1 MTRRGT
7 LWLVVCVVALAG
19 FAVLLP
25 HSPVYVTNLFSGQD
39 RYGGHSRRYWIDNL
53 DNSDAR
59 VRQEA
64 IFALGACGSDSGE
77 AVPALAAILAGDAE
91 GAVRSE
97 AALALMKMHPAS
109 RTAVPALTQA
119 LQDEEPG
126 VRMYAALALF
136 RFGRE
141 ARSAVP
147 ALIRALGEEGNQR
160 SVGAFFFTIRE
171 AMAMTLGR
179 VSAGTAEGVPA
190 LMEILTGKPTLSLR
204 RAVVRALGDIGAEA
218 RPATPHLR
226 KILADAGPQL
236 REAAA
241 EALQKIEGRPAGNG
255 G

>member
-39 RYGGHSRRYWIDNL
+39 RYGGHSRSYWIDNL
-53 DNSDAR
+53 DNPDAR

-91 GAVRSE
+91 GKVRSE

-109 RTAVPALTQA
+109 RTALPELSQA

-136 RFGRE
+136 RLGNE

-147 ALIRALGEEGNQR
+147 ALIQALGDEGNQR
-160 SVGAFFFTIRE
+160 NVGTFFFTIRE
-171 AMAMTLGR
+171 LVALTLGR
-179 VSAGTAEGVPA
+179 ASAGTAEAVPA
-190 LMEILTGKPTLSLR
+190 LMEVLRGNGTMALR
-204 RAVVRALGDIGAEA
+204 RAVTRALGDIGTEA
-218 RPATPHLR
+218 RPAAPQLR
-226 KILADAGPQL
+226 KMLTDQRLPL

-241 EALQKIEGRPAGNG
+241 EALRKIEGEPAGG

>member
-91 GAVRSE
+91 GKVRSE

-109 RTAVPALTQA
+109 RTALPELSQA

-136 RFGRE
+136 RMGRE

-147 ALIRALGEEGNQR
+147 ALIKALGDEGNQTR
-160 SVGAFFFTIRE
+160 VGSFFFSVRE
-171 AMAMTLGR
+171 AIAMTLGR

-190 LMEILTGKPTLSLR
+190 LTGVLTGKATLSLQ

-218 RPATPHLR
+218 RPAAPQLR
-226 KILADAGPQL
+226 KILADAGPVL
-236 REAAA
+236 RDDVH
-241 EALQKIEGRPAGNG
+241 EALQKIEGGPAGTG